1 MTQPVY
7 VVVGLGKTGLSCVQY
22 LVANNCEVL
31 ALDTREKPPT
41 LESVQKVIPLDH
53 IHLGGLDEGFLNQAD
68 IIILSPGISRAE
80 PAIAAQ
86 INKNKPV
93 IGDIELFCQLT
104 KAPIIGIT
112 GSNGKSTVTTL
123 VGEMVKGAGLNVQV
137 GGNLGTPALDLY
149 KTPEPDFYVLELSS
163 FQLESTNSLKAK
175 VAVNLN
181 VSPDHMDRY
190 DSLEDY
196 RQAKYRI
203 YHNCEVAVHNLDDDG
218 SYPKLPHSQV
228 YTYSITNPKADFSL
242 QNRNLVYKNKTL
254 LSVDDLKLKGK
265 HQYSNALAALAI
277 GTAINLPMEAM
288 CHVLREFKGLAHR
301 CQWVKETNQ
310 VSWFNDSKATNIGA
324 AIASITS
331 IAEEI
336 PGKIVLLAGGQGK
349 GADFSPLGD
358 VAKHLRAAILFGE
371 DEALLNAA
379 LQKNTQT
386 LKVTDLSEAIQKA
399 RAIALPGDVVLL
411 APACAS
417 FDMFNNFEHRGQC
430 FEELVGKLI

>member
-1 MTQPVY
+1 MNEPVY
-7 VVVGLGKTGLSCVQY
+7 IVVGLGKTGLSCVQY
-22 LVANNCEVL
+22 LVANHSKVL
-31 ALDTREKPPT
+31 AVDTREKPPT
-41 LESVQKVIPLDH
+41 LESVLKVLPLDH
-53 IHLGGLDEGFLNQAD
+53 VHLGSIDEDFLNQAD

-86 INKNKPV
+86 IKKNKPV

-104 KAPIIGIT
+104 KSPIIGIT

-123 VGEMVKGAGLNVQV
+123 VGEMVKGAELNVQV

-149 KTPEPDFYVLELSS
+149 KMPEPDFYVLELSS
-163 FQLESTNSLKAK
+163 FQLESTYSLKAK

-196 RQAKYRI
+196 RQAKFRI
-203 YHNCEVAVHNLDDDG
+203 YHNCEVAVHNLDDEG
-218 SYPKLPHSQV
+218 SYPKTPHPKV
-228 YTYSITNPKADFSL
+228 ITYSITNSKADFSL
-242 QNRNLVYKNKTL
+242 QNRNIVYKNKTL

-265 HQYSNALAALAI
+265 HQYSNVLAALAI
-277 GTAINLPMEAM
+277 GTAINLPLEAM
-288 CHVLREFKGLAHR
+288 CQVLREFKGLAHR
-301 CQWVKETNQ
+301 CQWVKESNQ

-324 AIASITS
+324 ALASITS

-358 VAKHLRAAILFGE
+358 VAKYLRAAILFGE
-371 DEALLNAA
+371 DEALLNAV

-386 LKVTDLSEAIQKA
+386 LKVSDLTEAVKKA
-399 RAIALPGDVVLL
+399 NAIAIPGDVVLL

>member
-1 MTQPVY
+1 MNQPVY
-7 VVVGLGKTGLSCVQY
+7 IVVGLGKTGLSCVQY
-22 LVANNCEVL
+22 LAAKHSKVL
-31 ALDTREKPPT
+31 AVDTRDKPPT
-41 LESVQKVIPLDH
+41 LESVLNVLPIDQV
-53 IHLGGLDEGFLNQAD
+53 HLGGLDEDFLNQAD
-68 IIILSPGISRAE
+68 VIILSPGISRAE
-80 PAIAAQ
+80 SAIVAQ
-86 INKNKPV
+86 IKKNKPV

-104 KAPIIGIT
+104 NSPIIGIT

-123 VGEMVKGAGLNVQV
+123 VGEMIKAAGFNVQV

-163 FQLESTNSLKAK
+163 FQLESTSSLKAK
-175 VAVNLN
+175 VAVTLN
-181 VSPDHMDRY
+181 ISPDHMDRY
-190 DSLEDY
+190 DSMEDY

-203 YHNCEVAVHNLDDDG
+203 YHDCEVAIHNLDDEG
-218 SYPKLPHSQV
+218 SYPKTQHPKI
-228 YTYSITNPKADFSL
+228 YTYSTINPKADFSL
-242 QNRNLVYKNKTL
+242 QNRNIVYKNKTL

-265 HQYSNALAALAI
+265 HQYSNVLAALAI
-277 GTAINLPMEAM
+277 GTSIDLPLEAM
-288 CHVLREFKGLAHR
+288 CRVLRGFKGLAHR
-301 CQWVKETNQ
+301 CQWVKESNQ

-358 VAKHLRAAILFGE
+358 VAKYLRAAILFGE
-371 DEALLNAA
+371 DEALLNAV
-379 LQKNTQT
+379 LQQTTQT
-386 LKVTDLSEAIQKA
+386 LKVTDLTEAVKKA
-399 RAIALPGDVVLL
+399 NAIAIPGDVVLL